1 MKKLFWILVIIA
13 GAVLMIIGSATGSA
27 GLYAYLL
34 TLMTSYIGPEFV
46 PLVTAIMVVLE
57 YIAFYGGWSV
67 LVGVFLILIKFNRL
81 GRLVITI
88 ATSFGL
94 LGLIIYA
101 VAWIVG
107 YFNIPLN
114 PTWQTVLD
122 TIYLLFTF
130 NSGMAFAGTAIAV
143 IGKFGL
149 KRAEKAYKK
158 EAKEALEQVAEEESP
173 TIDANTKYCPECG
186 AQLPAHANFCNKCGK
201 NFD

>member
-13 GAVLMIIGSATGSA
+13 GAVLMIVGSATGSA

-34 TLMTSYIGPEFV
+34 TLMIPYIGPEFV

-57 YIAFYGGWSV
+57 YIAFFGGWSV

-107 YFNIPLN
+107 YFNIALSPM
-114 PTWQTVLD
+114 WQTVLD
-122 TIYLLFTF
+122 TIYSIFTF

-143 IGKFGL
+143 
-149 KRAEKAYKK
+149 KK
-158 EAKEALEQVAEEESP
+158 EAEEALEEVAEKESSS
-173 TIDANTKYCPECG
+173 IDPNTKYCPECG
-186 AQLPAHANFCNKCGK
+186 AQLPVHANFCNKCGK